1 MRCGGVPAHF
11 IMTMDEYAE
20 KVIAAQEE
28 LPWIKTGQYK
38 SFSER
43 DLIRV
48 RQLYYLKEAPELD

>member
-1 MRCGGVPAHF
+1 
-11 IMTMDEYAE
+11 MTMDEYAE